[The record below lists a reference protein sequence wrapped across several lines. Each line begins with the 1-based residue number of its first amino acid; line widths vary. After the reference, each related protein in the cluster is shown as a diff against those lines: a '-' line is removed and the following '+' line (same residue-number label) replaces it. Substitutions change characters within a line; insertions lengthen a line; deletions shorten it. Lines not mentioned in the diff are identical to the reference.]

1 MHWLDITLLIV
12 LGIGAAMGF
21 CSGLLWQ
28 IARVVSLALSMYVAI
43 LTNTSA
49 AAWLDEQWKDV
60 NPAVNRIAAFIAVF
74 LLVYLTLYLITRL
87 LHNAIKASKL
97 ETLDRVFGALLGAAK
112 MAALA
117 ACICGGIAALD
128 LPIVKEWFEQATIAP
143 HFAKGTDAVVRWI
156 PQSSRDHLD
165 EGVQQVR
172 EQVRAQVQKKVTDA
186 AFDTLKK

>member
-28 IARVVSLALSMYVAI
+28 IARVVSLALSMYVAF
-43 LTNTSA
+43 LTNTPA

-74 LLVYLTLYLITRL
+74 LLVYLILFFTTRL
-87 LHNAIKASKL
+87 LHSAIKASKL
-97 ETLDRVFGALLGAAK
+97 ETLDRMFGALLGAVK
-112 MAALA
+112 MAVLA
-117 ACICGGIAALD
+117 ACVCGMLAALD
-128 LPIVKEWFEQATIAP
+128 LPVVKEWFEQAVIAP
-143 HFAKGTDAVVRWI
+143 HFVKGTEAVVCWI

-172 EQVRAQVQKKVTDA
+172 EQVQKKVTDA
-186 AFDTLKK
+186 AFETLKK